1 MLKRFYEQAAD
12 LQKNKGDWPV
22 GTGRRHL
29 GFTSTWRRLPAV
41 VMAIVAT
48 FMTALVAAFMFALM
62 STFVTPLFA
71 ESPAVIAG
79 IHQLS
84 PICCCVRLSPQACT

>member
-12 LQKNKGDWPV
+12 LQKNEGDWPV
-22 GTGRRHL
+22 GKDRSHL
-29 GFTSTWRRLPAV
+29 GFTSTWRRLPAM

-48 FMTALVAAFMFALM
+48 LMTVLVAAFMSALM
-62 STFVTPLFA
+62 STFVTLLFA

-84 PICCCVRLSPQACT
+84 STCWRVRLSPQTCT